1 MGTGFAGRL
10 PAMKTERSAELM
22 KRARAVIPGGVNS
35 PVRAFRSVGGTPPF
49 ISRAEGS
56 KIWDVDGN
64 RYIDY
69 VGSWGPMI
77 LGHAAPEVVAAAK
90 NAIERSSSFGAPTE
104 GEVKLAELVVK
115 RIPSVDR
122 LRLTSS
128 GTEATMSAIR
138 VARGYTKRDGILKFE
153 GCYHGHADYLLVKA
167 GSGVAT
173 FGLPD
178 SPGVPSDFAKHTATL
193 PFNDVKALEAMF
205 SERGSEL
212 ACVILEPITG
222 NMGVIRPEP
231 GYLERMR
238 ELCTEHGVVLI
249 FDEVM
254 TGFRVHPQC
263 AQGLLG
269 ITPDMTCFGKIIGG
283 GLPMGG
289 YGGKAEIMDMVAPA
303 GPVYQAGTLSG
314 NPCAV
319 AAGAATLESL
329 AAQGTYDQLEKQC
342 ARLEKGLQ
350 DALSDAGITGRIQ
363 RVGSM
368 LTLFFND
375 GSPVRNFADVSA
387 CDHER
392 FGKWFHLMLEQ
403 GIYLPPSGYEAWFV
417 SITHDKEDIERTVD
431 AARDAFKKL

>member
-1 MGTGFAGRL
+1 
-10 PAMKTERSAELM
+10 MKTERSAELM
-22 KRARAVIPGGVNS
+22 RRAQAVIPGGVNS
-35 PVRAFRSVGGTPPF
+35 PVRAFRAVGGMPPF

-77 LGHAAPEVVAAAK
+77 LGHAAPEVVEAAK

-115 RIPSVDR
+115 RMPSVDK

-128 GTEATMSAIR
+128 GTEACMSAIR
-138 VARGYTKRDGILKFE
+138 LARGYTRRDGILKFE

-178 SPGVPSDFAKHTATL
+178 SPGVPADFAKHTSTI
-193 PFNDVKALEAMF
+193 PYNDFDALERIF
-205 SERGSEL
+205 SERGQEL
-212 ACVILEPITG
+212 ACAIIEPITG
-222 NMGVIRPEP
+222 NMGVIEPEP
-231 GYLERMR
+231 GYLQKLRD
-238 ELCTEHGVVLI
+238 LCTAHGTVLV

-263 AQGLLG
+263 AQGLYG
-269 ITPDMTCFGKIIGG
+269 ITPDLTCFGKIIGG
-283 GLPMGG
+283 GLPMAA
-289 YGGKAEIMDMVAPA
+289 YGGRAEIMDLIAPV

-319 AAGAATLESL
+319 AAGLATLKSL
-329 AAQGTYDQLEKQC
+329 EAQGTYDQLEKRCKELQHG
-342 ARLEKGLQ
+342 LEQ
-350 DALSDAGITGRIQ
+350 ALRDAGVTGRIQ

-368 LTLFFND
+368 LTLYFND
-375 GSPVRNFADVSA
+375 GRPVRSFADVSA
-387 CDHER
+387 CDHQR
-392 FGKWFHLMLEQ
+392 FARWFHLMLER

-417 SITHDKEDIERTVD
+417 SVTHDAEDIERTIY
-431 AARDAFKKL
+431 AARDAFKALGA

>member
-1 MGTGFAGRL
+1 
-10 PAMKTERSAELM
+10 MKTERSAELM
-22 KRARAVIPGGVNS
+22 RRAREVIPGGVNS
-35 PVRAFRSVGGTPPF
+35 PVRAFRAVGGTPPF

-69 VGSWGPMI
+69 IGSWGPMI
-77 LGHAAPEVVAAAK
+77 LGHAAPEVVEAAK
-90 NAIERSSSFGAPTE
+90 NAIDRSSSFGAPTE

-115 RIPSVDR
+115 RMPSVDR

-138 VARGYTKRDGILKFE
+138 IARGYTKRDAVLKFE
-153 GCYHGHADYLLVKA
+153 GCYHGHADHLLVKA

-178 SPGVPSDFAKHTATL
+178 SPGVPADFAKHTLTV
-193 PFNDVKALEAMF
+193 PYNDVEALERVFEA
-205 SERGSEL
+205 RGAEL
-212 ACVILEPITG
+212 ACAIIEPITG
-222 NMGVIRPEP
+222 NMGVMEPEP
-231 GYLERMR
+231 GYLEKLR
-238 ELCTEHGVVLI
+238 ELCTKHGAVLI

-263 AQGLLG
+263 AQGLYG
-269 ITPDMTCFGKIIGG
+269 VTPDLTAFGKIIGG
-283 GLPMGG
+283 GLPMGA

-303 GPVYQAGTLSG
+303 GPIYHAGTLSG

-319 AAGAATLESL
+319 AAGLATLKSL
-329 AAQGTYDQLEKQC
+329 EAQGTYDQLEKRCHTLQSG
-342 ARLEKGLQ
+342 LEE
-350 DALSDAGITGRIQ
+350 ALRATGITGRIQ

-375 GSPVRNFADVSA
+375 GRPVRNFADVNA

-392 FGKWFHLMLEQ
+392 FKRWFHLMLER
-403 GIYLPPSGYEAWFV
+403 GIYLPPSDYEAWFV
-417 SITHDKEDIERTVD
+417 SVTHDAEDIERTID
-431 AARDAFKKL
+431 AARDAFKAL